1 MKNSFVPVLFAF
13 ELCRLRAKEFRVC
26 MKYVVTKFSCI
37 FLVAFFVPSI
47 FWGKV
52 LEDFDQSGGLGAR
65 WTASQGMLL
74 ERVGVAP
81 SVRHEGVAG
90 RMLKVKAVAGGY
102 FASKSDFPDPRFV
115 ASSGL
120 KFRINASGVSKQQ
133 PLVFEFQSFATERK
147 AWRWTKVSIDS
158 TGWQTVELPT
168 RYFRHSGAA
177 YLPWE
182 ETRRF
187 AFRFRNAGRIELD
200 GVELVDAPV
209 ETHPSTL
216 SLEELSRLAFGP
228 KGRIHRSGSFAI
240 LTDEPRLKPEETFA
254 QLNRMLQMFRSDFP
268 LAKLPAQPIPL
279 LIFSK
284 ESRYRTFWGDLSAKF
299 NSQGPVPPSGGYAML
314 GIAGSFYDPAQG
326 SVRPVYL
333 HEACHALIARTFG
346 LASQGGWLQEG
357 LANYYQLRWGK
368 KDTGVF
374 AQNLLANRRLV
385 PLGKLLDGSPIG
397 MKNYAQVALVIE
409 WILATRKDGLHP
421 AIRGMAKQG
430 SSALAPLA
438 QVHFGK
444 SLAGLEEEW
453 ISWLKT
459 R

>member
-1 MKNSFVPVLFAF
+1 MKFA
-13 ELCRLRAKEFRVC
+13 
-26 MKYVVTKFSCI
+26 VTKFSCLLL
-37 FLVAFFVPSI
+37 FSFFAPSK
-47 FWGKV
+47 FWAKV
-52 LEDFDQSGGLGAR
+52 LEDFDQPGGLADC
-65 WTASQGMLL
+65 WTASQGMFL
-74 ERVGVAP
+74 ERAVVSGD
-81 SVRHEGVAG
+81 VRHEGVAG

-102 FASKSDFPDPRFV
+102 FASKSDFPDPRFA
-115 ASSGL
+115 ASSGV

-133 PLVFEFQSFATERK
+133 PLVFEFQSFAQERK
-147 AWRWTKVSIDS
+147 AWRWTKVSINS

-168 RYFRHSGAA
+168 RYFRHSGSA
-177 YLPWE
+177 YLPWK

-200 GVELVDAPV
+200 GIELVDAPV
-209 ETHPSTL
+209 DTHPSTI
-216 SLEELSRLAFGP
+216 SLEELSRLAFGS
-228 KGRIHRSGSFAI
+228 KGKVHRSGSFAI
-240 LTDEPRLKPEETFA
+240 LTDEPRLKPAETFA
-254 QLNRMLQMFRSDFP
+254 ELNRMLNMFLADFP
-268 LAKLPAQPIPL
+268 GAKLPAQPIPL

-284 ESRYRTFWGDLSAKF
+284 ESRYRSFWGELAKKF

-314 GIAGSFYDPAQG
+314 GIAGSFYDPGQG

-346 LASQGGWLQEG
+346 IASQGGWLQEG

-385 PLGKLLDGSPIG
+385 PLGKLLDGSPVG
-397 MKNYAQVALVIE
+397 MKNYAQVALFIE
-409 WILATRKDGLHP
+409 WILATRKERLLP
-421 AIRGMAKQG
+421 AIRGLAKQG

-438 QVHFGK
+438 QVHFGQ
-444 SLAGLEEEW
+444 SLASLEREW

>member
-1 MKNSFVPVLFAF
+1 MKFA
-13 ELCRLRAKEFRVC
+13 VS
-26 MKYVVTKFSCI
+26 KFSCLLL
-37 FLVAFFVPSI
+37 FWFFAPSK
-47 FWGKV
+47 FWAKV
-52 LEDFDQSGGLGAR
+52 LEDFDQPGGLGDR
-65 WTASQGMLL
+65 WTASQGMFL
-74 ERVGVAP
+74 ERVVVSGE
-81 SVRHEGVAG
+81 VRHEGVAG

-115 ASSGL
+115 ASSGV

-133 PLVFEFQSFATERK
+133 PLVFEFQSFAKERK

-158 TGWQTVELPT
+158 AGWQTVELPT
-168 RYFRHSGAA
+168 RYFRHSGSA
-177 YLPWE
+177 YLPWK

-200 GVELVDAPV
+200 GIELLDAPV
-209 ETHPSTL
+209 DTHPSTI
-216 SLEELSRLAFGP
+216 SLEELDRLAFGS
-228 KGRIHRSGSFAI
+228 KGKVHRSGSFAI
-240 LTDEPRLKPEETFA
+240 LTDEPRLKPKETFA
-254 QLNRMLQMFRSDFP
+254 ELDRMLNMFLADFP
-268 LAKLPAQPIPL
+268 GAKLPAQPIPL

-284 ESRYRTFWGDLSAKF
+284 ESRYRAFWGELAKKF
-299 NSQGPVPPSGGYAML
+299 NSQGPVPQSGGYAML
-314 GIAGSFYDPAQG
+314 GIAGSFYDPGQG

-357 LANYYQLRWGK
+357 LANYYQIQWGK

-385 PLGKLLDGSPIG
+385 PLGKLLDGSPVG
-397 MKNYAQVALVIE
+397 MKNYAQVALFIE
-409 WILATRKDGLHP
+409 WILATRKECLLP
-421 AIRGMAKQG
+421 VIRGLAKQG

-444 SLAGLEEEW
+444 SLASLEREW
-453 ISWLKT
+453 IDWLKT